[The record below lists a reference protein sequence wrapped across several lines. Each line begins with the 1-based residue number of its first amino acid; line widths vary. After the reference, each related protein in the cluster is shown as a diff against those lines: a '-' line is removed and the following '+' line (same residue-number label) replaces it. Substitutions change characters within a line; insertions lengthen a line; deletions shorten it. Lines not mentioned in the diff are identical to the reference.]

1 MEVKLLQS
9 KDTITQFKCKN
20 VKQREETKQ
29 KQLEIMKDKKTLLE
43 KELTTKTKQ
52 ISTLQESLKQM
63 KAKLEEQR
71 RASLHE
77 LLRKDDK
84 TANLTQCIETQKH

>member
-1 MEVKLLQS
+1 
-9 KDTITQFKCKN
+9 
-20 VKQREETKQ
+20 
-29 KQLEIMKDKKTLLE
+29 MKDKKTLLE

-52 ISTLQESLKQM
+52 ISTLQESSKQM

-84 TANLTQCIETQKH
+84 IANLAQCIETQKHLKQNAQKMYQSGGWPL

>member
-1 MEVKLLQS
+1 
-9 KDTITQFKCKN
+9 
-20 VKQREETKQ
+20 
-29 KQLEIMKDKKTLLE
+29 MKDKKTLLE

-52 ISTLQESLKQM
+52 ISTLQESSKQM

-84 TANLTQCIETQKH
+84 IANLT